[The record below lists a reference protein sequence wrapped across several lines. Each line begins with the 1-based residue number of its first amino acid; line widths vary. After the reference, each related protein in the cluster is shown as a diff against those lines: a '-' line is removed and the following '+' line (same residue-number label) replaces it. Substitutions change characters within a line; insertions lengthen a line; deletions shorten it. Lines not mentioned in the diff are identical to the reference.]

1 MANVIGKRYG
11 GNLVYVDAGSHQMRV
26 IDAIGPDVIKYEFL
40 PWVHNVQDED
50 ATGTDPEGFV
60 TTVVEAGSGTSELDQ
75 SNTVGILSQMVT
87 AANENDGISLQL
99 VGPQFE
105 FTSNQSL
112 VYFGI
117 ELDINDVDQTD
128 ILVGLCIEDTALLG
142 GMTDGVYIES
152 VDGSASISTVTEKN
166 STETQTDSVGTLSDD
181 TFHFLEFF
189 FDGSS
194 VYYFVDGSQGDT
206 IHTDNIPDD
215 VALTFSMEFLTGEAT
230 ANTCDIRQARAIQ
243 VGRT

>member
-1 MANVIGKRYG
+1 
-11 GNLVYVDAGSHQMRV
+11 
-26 IDAIGPDVIKYEFL
+26 
-40 PWVHNVQDED
+40 
-50 ATGTDPEGFV
+50 
-60 TTVVEAGSGTSELDQ
+60 
-75 SNTVGILSQMVT
+75 
-87 AANENDGISLQL
+87 
-99 VGPQFE
+99 
-105 FTSNQSL
+105 
-112 VYFGI
+112 
-117 ELDINDVDQTD
+117 
-128 ILVGLCIEDTALLG
+128 
-142 GMTDGVYIES
+142 
-152 VDGSASISTVTEKN
+152 VTEKD

-194 VYYFVDGSQGDT
+194 VYFFMDGSQGAT